1 MSLFRRFTGWL
12 KSFLPSARS
21 AHGRLVD
28 AMQWFK
34 QTFGRE
40 CQQKLRGTPFNLSL
54 LTAIAVQESYEAWGP
69 IYRNLAPA
77 EVLKLCV
84 GDTIDAPGRGT
95 FPLNRED
102 LEHIANG
109 RQIFSVAREGLE
121 DIAQHNTVYANVA
134 HNPDKFCHGFGIFQY
149 DIQFCKN
156 NPDYFLQRQWHDFDK
171 CLACCLGELADAKR
185 GLYGAAQTLT
195 DEQMVY
201 VAIVYNIGLGNFDQS
216 RGFRQGFYDRDADKY
231 YGEYIWDYL
240 ELAKTIADPQGSE
253 RSAAIMTVR
262 HGTVMWDR
270 AGGAAVGGALVLNL
284 PQNSPLRFIREV
296 MAGVTKWSNVEL
308 ASDPSTRGWVESG
321 LLLAVPTA

>member
-40 CQQKLRGTPFNLSL
+40 CQQRLGGTPFNLNL
-54 LTAIAVQESYEAWGP
+54 LTAIAVQESYEAWGLVYKTLP
-69 IYRNLAPA
+69 RS

-84 GDTIDAPGRGT
+84 GDTIDRGV
-95 FPLNRED
+95 FPHNRDE
-102 LEHIANG
+102 LEQISNG
-109 RQIFSVAREGLE
+109 RQIFAVARAALE
-121 DIAQHNTVYANVA
+121 DIARYNSAYASVA

-156 NPDYFLQRQWHDFDK
+156 NPDYFLQQHWFDFDK
-171 CLACCLGELADAKR
+171 CLARCLGELTDAKH
-185 GLYGAAQTLT
+185 GLYGTTQTLT

-201 VAIVYNIGLGNFDQS
+201 VAIVYNIGIGRFDRS
-216 RGFRQGFYDRDADKY
+216 KGFRQGFYDRDADKY

-240 ELAKTIADPQGSE
+240 QLAKTVADPQGSE
-253 RSAAIMTVR
+253 PPPAIVTVSR
-262 HGTVMWDR
+262 GTVMWDR
-270 AGGAAVGGALVLNL
+270 AGGAAEGGTLVLNL
-284 PQNSPLRFIREV
+284 PKNIPLRFIREV
-296 MAGVTKWSNVEL
+296 MVGTTKWSNVEL
-308 ASDPSTRGWVESG
+308 ASDARTSGWVEGG
-321 LLLAVPTA
+321 LLVPVPTA